1 MSEEEILDE
10 EIEKEELYTIPFRD
24 VKHAP
29 RHKRTKRAIKILK
42 HYIERHMK
50 VNPIDIRIDPEL
62 NEELWKR
69 GIEKP
74 PRKIRVR
81 AVKDTEGIVE
91 VYLAK

>member
-1 MSEEEILDE
+1 MSEEELLDE

-29 RHKRTKRAIKILK
+29 RKKRTVRAIKILK
-42 HYIERHMK
+42 HYIKRHMK
-50 VNPIDIRIDPEL
+50 VNPIDIKIDPEL
-62 NEELWKR
+62 NEELWKQ

-81 AVKDTEGIVE
+81 AVKDIEGIVE

>member
-24 VKHAP
+24 VKHVP
-29 RHKRTKRAIKILK
+29 RHKRTVRAIKILK

-81 AVKDTEGIVE
+81 AVKDTEGICE

>member
-29 RHKRTKRAIKILK
+29 RHKRTVRAIKILK

-81 AVKDTEGIVE
+81 AVKDTEGICE

>member
-24 VKHAP
+24 VKHVA
-29 RHKRTKRAIKILK
+29 RHKRTNRAIKILK
-42 HYIERHMK
+42 HYIKRHMK